1 VSRELKQQI
10 ARALVEIDAV
20 GFVPDKPIRFKS
32 GILSPIYIDNRTL
45 PYYPDAWQTV
55 ITGFRSIVEGENFA
69 YDVLAGVAV
78 GGVPHSSALAYVMH
92 RPSVFIRKEAKGHGT
107 QKLVEGGDV
116 NGKRVL
122 LVEDL
127 VTTGGSSLT
136 GVNAL
141 REAGAVVD
149 DMLAIVSYG
158 FMEAVKAFQTA
169 NVRLHTL
176 TDFQTIVRE
185 AEQVGKLR
193 SEAVSLIIDWFDD
206 PHGWEKRHE
215 YS

>member
-1 VSRELKQQI
+1 MSQELKQQI
-10 ARALVEIDAV
+10 ARALVEIEAV
-20 GFVPDKPIRFKS
+20 GFVPDKPIRFKA

-45 PYYPDAWQTV
+45 PYHPDAWQRV
-55 ITGFRSIVEGENFA
+55 ITGFGSVVEEEHFA

-78 GGVPHSSALAYVMH
+78 GGVPHSSALAYVLGK
-92 RPSVFIRKEAKGHGT
+92 PSVFVRKEAKGHGT

-122 LVEDL
+122 LIEDL

-141 REAGAVVD
+141 REAGAIVD

-158 FMEAVKAFQTA
+158 FEEAVEAFRTA
-169 NVRLHTL
+169 NVRLRTL
-176 TDFQTIVRE
+176 TDFRAIVQE

-193 SEAVSLIIDWFDD
+193 SDAVSLIIDWFDD
-206 PHGWEKRHE
+206 PHGWEKRHG